1 MTIGSVV
8 REPLARRS
16 KPGGSAWENDCKYA
30 IAHSRFSKARQPGGL
45 LDRIAQVGG
54 QVDYI
59 LFVLMRYWVP
69 TVLPP
74 AGRERLTKN
83 DADYWLESEQMLK
96 AAAPA
101 ARTQALDR
109 IAHHAQPLSA
119 SLSGQ
124 SRCLSPVTEL
134 ELSSIVEGI
143 AEAAGS
149 YGGPDY
155 TSIVKAFDP
164 VPLRQ
169 TQPFKHNKK
178 HSAELWVVFLLREH
192 FRSLGLGKDRY
203 WPLIAPLCAAAGIL
217 TQNGQAYGPDELK
230 SPGGR
235 KTGHV
240 PTRNWSKNRKQL
252 TQEER
257 PTSRTRAWFQAW
269 ITWQRRALTFLNRA
283 LITAPAWPVSSEPC
297 PTSRVAFLKHF
308 EHRDREEH
316 DRRRL
321 RPR

>member
-1 MTIGSVV
+1 MSTGPSFESHWRAVESWWITMGERLQV
-8 REPLARRS
+8 RDRAES
-16 KPGGSAWENDCKYA
+16 
-30 IAHSRFSKARQPGGL
+30 FFKAAATGGL

-54 QVDYI
+54 QVDYM

-96 AAAPA
+96 AAAT
-101 ARTQALDR
+101 RLR
-109 IAHHAQPLSA
+109 ELKPLIELLTTPNPVSE

-124 SRCLSPVTEL
+124 SMSAPPVTEL
-134 ELSSIVEGI
+134 ELSNIVEGI

-217 TQNGQAYGPDELK
+217 APNGQAYGPDELK
-230 SPGGR
+230 SWWQKNWPRTYTQLEQKQEAADSGGAAYEQDW
-235 KTGHV
+235 G
-240 PTRNWSKNRKQL
+240 
-252 TQEER
+252 
-257 PTSRTRAWFQAW
+257 WFQAW
-269 ITWQRRALTFLNRA
+269 ITWQRQR
-283 LITAPAWPVSSEPC
+283 
-297 PTSRVAFLKHF
+297 
-308 EHRDREEH
+308 
-316 DRRRL
+316 
-321 RPR
+321 

>member
-1 MTIGSVV
+1 MRSAMSTGPTSESRWGAAEHWWIGMGKRLQVAD
-8 REPLARRS
+8 RAEA
-16 KPGGSAWENDCKYA
+16 
-30 IAHSRFSKARQPGGL
+30 FFKAATAGGL
-45 LDRIAQVGG
+45 LDRIGHVGG

-96 AAAPA
+96 AAAT
-101 ARTQALDR
+101 RLR
-109 IAHHAQPLSA
+109 ELKPLIELLTTPNPVSD
-119 SLSGQ
+119 SLAGQ
-124 SRCLSPVTEL
+124 SGTPSPVAEL

-192 FRSLGLGKDRY
+192 FRSLGLGKDRL

-217 TQNGQAYGPDELK
+217 APHGQAYGSDELK
-230 SPGGR
+230 SWWQKNWPRTYTQLEQKQEAADSGGAAYEQD
-235 KTGHV
+235 
-240 PTRNWSKNRKQL
+240 WS
-252 TQEER
+252 
-257 PTSRTRAWFQAW
+257 WFQAW
-269 ITWQRRALTFLNRA
+269 ITWQRQR
-283 LITAPAWPVSSEPC
+283 
-297 PTSRVAFLKHF
+297 
-308 EHRDREEH
+308 
-316 DRRRL
+316 
-321 RPR
+321 

>member
-1 MTIGSVV
+1 MTTSPSPEINWPALEAWWSGMSDRLHVAD
-8 REPLARRS
+8 RARS
-16 KPGGSAWENDCKYA
+16 FFSSALPGK
-30 IAHSRFSKARQPGGL
+30 L

-74 AGRERLTKN
+74 SGRERLTKN
-83 DADYWLESEQMLK
+83 DPDYWLESEHILR
-96 AAAPA
+96 AAAV
-101 ARTQALDR
+101 RLR
-109 IAHHAQPLSA
+109 ELKPLIELLTTPSPLA
-119 SLSGQ
+119 EATLGRSLGS
-124 SRCLSPVTEL
+124 SPVVEL
-134 ELSSIVEGI
+134 DLANVIEGI

-203 WPLIAPLCAAAGIL
+203 WPLVAPLCTAAGIL
-217 TQNGQAYGPDELK
+217 NQHGQAYSPDELK
-230 SPGGR
+230 SWWQKNWPRTYTQLEQKQESTDAGGAAYEQDF
-235 KTGHV
+235 
-240 PTRNWSKNRKQL
+240 S
-252 TQEER
+252 
-257 PTSRTRAWFQAW
+257 WFQGW
-269 ITWQRRALTFLNRA
+269 MNWQR
-283 LITAPAWPVSSEPC
+283 
-297 PTSRVAFLKHF
+297 SR
-308 EHRDREEH
+308 
-316 DRRRL
+316 
-321 RPR
+321 

>member
-1 MTIGSVV
+1 MSTIPSANGPWREVEGWWV
-8 REPLARRS
+8 RMAERVQVADRAQS
-16 KPGGSAWENDCKYA
+16 
-30 IAHSRFSKARQPGGL
+30 FFKAAGAGGL

-74 AGRERLTKN
+74 AGRERVTKG
-83 DADYWLESEQMLK
+83 DSDYWLESEHILK
-96 AAAPA
+96 AAA
-101 ARTQALDR
+101 ARLRELKPLIELLTTPS
-109 IAHHAQPLSA
+109 PLSEA
-119 SLSGQ
+119 SSGQ
-124 SRCLSPVTEL
+124 NISASPVAEL
-134 ELSSIVEGI
+134 ELSNIVEGI

-203 WPLIAPLCAAAGIL
+203 WPLVAPLCTAAGIL
-217 TQNGQAYGPDELK
+217 TQAGQAYGSDELK
-230 SPGGR
+230 SWWQKNWPRTYTQLEQKQESADSGGAAYEQD
-235 KTGHV
+235 
-240 PTRNWSKNRKQL
+240 WS
-252 TQEER
+252 
-257 PTSRTRAWFQAW
+257 WFQAW
-269 ITWQRRALTFLNRA
+269 ISWQRRR
-283 LITAPAWPVSSEPC
+283 
-297 PTSRVAFLKHF
+297 
-308 EHRDREEH
+308 
-316 DRRRL
+316 
-321 RPR
+321 

>member
-1 MTIGSVV
+1 MSTDPSFESRWRAVESWWINMG
-8 REPLARRS
+8 ARLQVLDRTES
-16 KPGGSAWENDCKYA
+16 
-30 IAHSRFSKARQPGGL
+30 FFKAAATGDL
-45 LDRIAQVGG
+45 LDRIGQVGA
-54 QVDYI
+54 QVDYL

-83 DADYWLESEQMLK
+83 DADYWLESEQVLK
-96 AAAPA
+96 AAAT
-101 ARTQALDR
+101 RLR
-109 IAHHAQPLSA
+109 ELKPLIELLTTPNPMSD

-124 SRCLSPVTEL
+124 SMGTPPVTEL
-134 ELSSIVEGI
+134 ELSSILEGI

-203 WPLIAPLCAAAGIL
+203 WPLIAPLCTAAGIIAPS
-217 TQNGQAYGPDELK
+217 GQAYGPDELK
-230 SPGGR
+230 SWWQKNWPRTYTQLEQKQEAADSGGAAYEQDW
-235 KTGHV
+235 G
-240 PTRNWSKNRKQL
+240 
-252 TQEER
+252 
-257 PTSRTRAWFQAW
+257 WFQAW
-269 ITWQRRALTFLNRA
+269 ITWQRQRQ
-283 LITAPAWPVSSEPC
+283 
-297 PTSRVAFLKHF
+297 H
-308 EHRDREEH
+308 
-316 DRRRL
+316 
-321 RPR
+321 

>member
-1 MTIGSVV
+1 MSTGPSFESHWRAVEGWWINMGERLQILDRAES
-8 REPLARRS
+8 
-16 KPGGSAWENDCKYA
+16 
-30 IAHSRFSKARQPGGL
+30 FFKAAATGGL
-45 LDRIAQVGG
+45 LDRIEQVGG
-54 QVDYI
+54 QVDYM

-96 AAAPA
+96 AAAT
-101 ARTQALDR
+101 RLR
-109 IAHHAQPLSA
+109 ELKPLIELLTTPNPVSD
-119 SLSGQ
+119 SVSGQ
-124 SRCLSPVTEL
+124 SMGAPPVTEL

-178 HSAELWVVFLLREH
+178 HSAELWVVFLMREH

-203 WPLIAPLCAAAGIL
+203 WPLVAPLCAAAGIVAP
-217 TQNGQAYGPDELK
+217 NGQAYAPDELK
-230 SPGGR
+230 SWWQKNWPRTYTQLEQKQEAADSGGAAYEQDW
-235 KTGHV
+235 G
-240 PTRNWSKNRKQL
+240 
-252 TQEER
+252 
-257 PTSRTRAWFQAW
+257 WFQAW
-269 ITWQRRALTFLNRA
+269 ITWQRQR
-283 LITAPAWPVSSEPC
+283 
-297 PTSRVAFLKHF
+297 
-308 EHRDREEH
+308 
-316 DRRRL
+316 
-321 RPR
+321 